1 MQKILVE
8 LHKPVLVLNL
18 KSPMN
23 NWLNWVIFGFLIIG
37 LFFGINKLAYGEYG
51 KPNSAPLGSMI
62 KKEMN
67 G

>member
-1 MQKILVE
+1 
-8 LHKPVLVLNL
+8 
-18 KSPMN
+18 MN
-23 NWLNWVIFGFLIIG
+23 NWINWVIFGCLIIG

-51 KPNSAPLGSMI
+51 KPNSAPSGSMI